1 MKNIEN
7 YRLIKTIAM
16 EIDDFAELVE
26 KLTDGLA
33 TVEYEFGA
41 YISDTDKADEIGVY
55 WNEDMTVT
63 LSKYFD
69 VNVTSWHS
77 DTCDY
82 PMVFICYKE
91 WQ

>member
-33 TVEYEFGA
+33 TVE
-41 YISDTDKADEIGVY
+41 
-55 WNEDMTVT
+55 
-63 LSKYFD
+63 
-69 VNVTSWHS
+69 
-77 DTCDY
+77 
-82 PMVFICYKE
+82 
-91 WQ
+91 